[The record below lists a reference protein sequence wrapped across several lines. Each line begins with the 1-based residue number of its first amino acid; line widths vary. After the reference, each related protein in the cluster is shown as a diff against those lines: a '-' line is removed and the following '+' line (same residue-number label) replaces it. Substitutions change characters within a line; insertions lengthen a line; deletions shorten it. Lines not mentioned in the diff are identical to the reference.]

1 MRPRVALTLL
11 ALALA
16 ASGCSSGAHKSA
28 TGKVTEELGPATRL
42 VDLEHPSHSP
52 DLFSLFNAS
61 QGVPRLVLLVSP
73 T

>member
-1 MRPRVALTLL
+1 MRSRVALTLL
-11 ALALA
+11 VLALVV
-16 ASGCSSGAHKSA
+16 SGCSGAHKSA

-42 VDLEHPSHSP
+42 VDLEHPGRSR
-52 DLFSLFNAS
+52 DLFSLFNAD